1 MIVRVQFISAQ
12 SGNVIHAWSLFILPE
27 DTTLLETFTGIFSN
41 KISFGR
47 KLDFEF
53 YSGDG
58 VMASVKSSKKVPT
71 ELMPAPL
78 SLYLRDIKEYDSA
91 LYVQFELNENTSQR
105 SEEDGNEIPPAET
118 NVDEPMGTITN
129 VLMNRQQS
137 YISLKPESGKGD
149 IKQFNVL
156 VTMVME
162 KRFGVPPGS
171 LDDFSA
177 CLELF
182 SSLLWE
188 VDPHYEKIKMHGGKR
203 FPDIVVNRL
212 LGFNNPKKHGHKVK
226 QFDFSSV
233 LPKVILSK

>member
-12 SGNVIHAWSLFILPE
+12 SGNVIHAWGLFILPE
-27 DTTLLETFTGIFSN
+27 DTTLLETFAGIFSN
-41 KISFGR
+41 KISCGR

-78 SLYLRDIKEYDSA
+78 SLYLPDIKEYDSA
-91 LYVQFELNENTSQR
+91 LYENTSQG
-105 SEEDGNEIPPAET
+105 SEENGNETPPAET
-118 NVDEPMGTITN
+118 NIDEPMDTITN
-129 VLMNRQQS
+129 VLMSMNRQQS
-137 YISLKPESGKGD
+137 YTSLKPESGKGD
-149 IKQFNVL
+149 IKLFNVP
-156 VTMVME
+156 VTMVKE
-162 KRFGVPPGS
+162 KRFGVRPGS

-188 VDPHYEKIKMHGGKR
+188 VDPHYEKINMHGGKR
-203 FPDIVVNRL
+203 FPDIVVNRF
-212 LGFNNPKKHGHKVK
+212 LGFNNPKKHGHKVNSTAPLYH
-226 QFDFSSV
+226 FS
-233 LPKVILSK
+233 